1 MEQPRYPVWDDDD
14 RKGEEVNANVLPSSR
29 LYGCYRHAP
38 FVPQEGEE
46 SSSAEREEPTDGSC
60 DAPTVPESKIGAK
73 RCALVRSGGGGRDS
87 YSRVIGLGMLLTQ
100 HKW

>member
-1 MEQPRYPVWDDDD
+1 MTTTER
-14 RKGEEVNANVLPSSR
+14 GEEVNANVLPSSR

-46 SSSAEREEPTDGSC
+46 SIVVVQEPTDGSC

-73 RCALVRSGGGGRDS
+73 RCALVRSAGGGRDS